1 MCHLDN
7 VSYIAAILVS
17 RLKFEMALH
26 IWLAALP
33 LLPRVRRPEL
43 TNFPSLAPRPP
54 PPAHRRWWG
63 TSYPSSVLWRGG
75 CMVSRSRCRYVFE
88 YTYVTTCRCTGG
100 GLRGCLHHIIQPAN
114 RPKQNAMVAIVGSMK
129 HYCCV
134 AGLRMKQIIVAS
146 LVCLFCAR

>member
-43 TNFPSLAPRPP
+43 TNSPSLAPRPP

-63 TSYPSSVLWRGG
+63 TSYPSSVLWWCRGG
-75 CMVSRSRCRYVFE
+75 VSGIRVYVRHSMPFA
-88 YTYVTTCRCTGG
+88 
-100 GLRGCLHHIIQPAN
+100 LCLHHIIQPAN